1 MQISISDYFGLF
13 VHTHKNVLTSLKI
26 DENDISWRSDKQNY
40 LSERALIIFKLDNFL
55 FEYKNEN
62 DRHRLILKGKN
73 ALVSYLVNH
82 KNLSLNE
89 AKNINLA
96 DALILLSSELNEVK
110 IPDEAI
116 RFLQE
121 NDFNFHGYDSKH
133 FVYQYSGYQDS
144 EWDPDLWDK
153 RLLK

>member
-1 MQISISDYFGLF
+1 MQISLSDYFGLL
-13 VHTHKNVLTSLKI
+13 VNTHKNVLTSLNI
-26 DENDISWRSDKQNY
+26 DEGDIDLRSDEHNY
-40 LSERALIIFKLDNFL
+40 FTERALIIFKLDKFL

-73 ALVSYLVNH
+73 ALVSYLVNN

-89 AKNINLA
+89 AKNINLE
-96 DALILLSSELNEVK
+96 DALILLSNELNSVT

-116 RFLQE
+116 RYLQGH
-121 NDFNFHGYDSKH
+121 DFNFHGYDSKR
-133 FVYQYSGYQDS
+133 FIYQYSGYQDS
-144 EWDPDLWDK
+144 EWEPDLWDK